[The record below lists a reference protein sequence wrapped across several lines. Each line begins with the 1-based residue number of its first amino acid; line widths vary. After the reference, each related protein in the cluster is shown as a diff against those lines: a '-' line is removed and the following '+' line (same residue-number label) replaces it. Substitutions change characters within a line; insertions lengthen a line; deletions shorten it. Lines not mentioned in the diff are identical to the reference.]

1 MAAISSVASVFT
13 GKALVQ
19 AKTAPKAKAS
29 VAVTASADA
38 RKVRNLSTLSRLRCG
53 Y

>member
-1 MAAISSVASVFT
+1 VFT

-38 RKVRNLSTLSRLRCG
+38 RKVRNLSTWSRLRCG